1 MNLHVVPAQL
11 LFSVGALASLSVFW
25 RISAWKRRRTLER
38 ARGEGRLLSL
48 FGRVLFTAVLIVAV
62 QWIVITVAVNN
73 HGLVLAVLGIPALF
87 AALTLTRAL
96 TVTTMDTRRVRG
108 GRR

>member
-1 MNLHVVPAQL
+1 MTLHVVPAQL
-11 LFSVGALASLSVFW
+11 LFGIGALASLFAFW
-25 RISAWKRRRTLER
+25 RISSWKRRRTLER
-38 ARGEGRLLSL
+38 ARGEARLLSL

-62 QWIVITVAVNN
+62 QWIVITVAASNR
-73 HGLVLAVLGIPALF
+73 GLMLAVLGIPALF

-96 TVTTMDTRRVRG
+96 TVTTMDGRRTRG